1 MIGLTQYRP
10 VLRIIIVF
18 FQDPEKTYSF
28 IARSIID
35 VALSLKS
42 EENKISISM
51 APRND
56 NLNNKANELKSKEY
70 ADRYTLH
77 DNSIHSQI
85 NKIKY
90 KYRKLCIKFL
100 SEYYLCI
107 IIIQKKIHNFQTKK
121 SRRT

>member
-1 MIGLTQYRP
+1 MYERVQNLHCSLLG
-10 VLRIIIVF
+10 VHIVEWNAF
-18 FQDPEKTYSF
+18 AGDAGT
-28 IARSIID
+28 
-35 VALSLKS
+35 
-42 EENKISISM
+42 
-51 APRND
+51 PRN
-56 NLNNKANELKSKEY
+56 NNKANELKSKEY

-90 KYRKLCIKFL
+90 KYRKIGIKFL